1 MSTNSGEREIDN
13 LHKSEVSSN
22 VMSLPLSTREIMA
35 TVLSRDLEDGQWVEV
50 GANLPVPR
58 AGVLLAHLHHGPNM
72 TVMMSMTKVNVLNEP
87 SIEEFEFITDARATR
102 WAEAYY
108 IHNDLVENMKFRRN
122 GVFFAGALQIDPW
135 GNSNLIGIGSDYHK
149 LKFRGPGAVGTTNA
163 TVMNSRFHLVVN
175 SHDKRIFVEKCD
187 FISSYGWGRGRGDR
201 ENLGL
206 PGGPR
211 YCVTPLCIMDF
222 DDDSKRLRLKSVHPG
237 VSVRDVIERTG
248 FELIV
253 PKDVPETPKPTVH
266 ELEIL
271 RMRIDI
277 AGNLR

>member
-1 MSTNSGEREIDN
+1 MNSVTEAVRPSPAD
-13 LHKSEVSSN
+13 
-22 VMSLPLSTREIMA
+22 VMSLPVSTREIMA
-35 TVLSRDLEDGQWVEV
+35 TVLARDLEDGQWVEV

-72 TVMMSMTKVNVLNEP
+72 TVMMAMTKANVLNEP
-87 SIEEFEFITDARATR
+87 SIEEFELITDTRATR

-122 GVFFAGALQIDPW
+122 GVFFAGALQIDPY
-135 GNSNLIGIGSDYHK
+135 GNSNLIGIGKDYKK

-175 SHDKRIFVEKCD
+175 AHDTRIFVPTCD
-187 FISSYGWGRGRGDR
+187 FISAYGWGGGGDDR
-201 ENLGL
+201 AKLGL

-211 YCVTPLCIMDF
+211 YCVTPLCVMDF
-222 DDDSKRLRLKSVHPG
+222 EEGTKRMRLKSVHPG
-237 VSVRDVIERTG
+237 VSVSDVVARTG
-248 FELIV
+248 FELVI
-253 PKDVPETPKPTVH
+253 PPDVPQTPLPTAR

-271 RMRIDI
+271 RTRIDR

>member
-1 MSTNSGEREIDN
+1 MASPR
-13 LHKSEVSSN
+13 
-22 VMSLPLSTREIMA
+22 SLEDAPSPREIMA
-35 TVLSRDLEDGQWVEV
+35 TVLARDLEDGEWAEV

-72 TVMMSMTKVNVLNEP
+72 TVMIGITKANLIHEP
-87 SIEEFEFITDARATR
+87 VIEEFEFLTDTRATR

-122 GVFFAGALQIDPW
+122 GVFFAGALQIDAY
-135 GNSNLIGIGSDYHK
+135 GNSNLIGIGQDYRK

-175 SHDKRIFVEKCD
+175 AHDTRIFVEKCD
-187 FISSYGWGRGRGDR
+187 FVSSFGWGEGGDHR
-201 ENLGL
+201 ARLGL

-211 YCVTPLCIMDF
+211 YCVTPLCVMDF
-222 DDDSKRLRLKSVHPG
+222 EQKTKRMRLKSVHPG
-237 VSVRDVIERTG
+237 VSVDDVIARTG
-248 FELIV
+248 FELV
-253 PKDVPETPKPTVH
+253 LPKNVPETPSPTRD

-271 RMRIDI
+271 RTRIDL
-277 AGNLR
+277 AGNLC